1 LIAQLGEG
9 VERIIGGLAALY
21 SIIESAAAAP
31 RFSKTETAASSN
43 RHGVDGRSTRLAPAM
58 DRDRQSLH
66 ARFRRQES
74 YAIATYNRLKQRRPR
89 SNRRPDVRWRYSA
102 MDEPQIY
109 ERLTEIFKD
118 VFDEDSIHVTPEL
131 TANDVAGWDSLTH
144 VRLIVTVQKAFKIKF
159 TTSEVTKM
167 AKVDDLVRLIKVRA

>member
-1 LIAQLGEG
+1 
-9 VERIIGGLAALY
+9 
-21 SIIESAAAAP
+21 
-31 RFSKTETAASSN
+31 
-43 RHGVDGRSTRLAPAM
+43 
-58 DRDRQSLH
+58 
-66 ARFRRQES
+66 
-74 YAIATYNRLKQRRPR
+74 
-89 SNRRPDVRWRYSA
+89 